1 MRNHTSKTLST
12 QRNIIIVMLNFMAIF
27 IHIVF
32 ADTALPSKQQSLR
45 RSRPSKALKDA
56 RSYPKTN
63 AFKSPQ
69 ILKNADLPVS
79 RRLNAFV
86 LSAQFRAL
94 FSRSRYEDVAMLAS
108 VLYTDIPEM
117 LSVFKKAIGT
127 QDFCPWVLFFNLV

>member
-32 ADTALPSKQQSLR
+32 ADTAQQSLR